1 MIDRCFALWQ
11 VLYPDSYVEP
21 MAAVNPTFT
30 YPKGSVEDVN
40 SRKSRLSKM
49 IYVILTGSALAPFHS
64 DTQGTN
70 WTSAK
75 VINTNTFGYTYPELL
90 NDSNQASVKS
100 AINNLY
106 GNTAGSTTVS
116 KDKNKN
122 RRSATDNIGSAAS
135 VQGTAT
141 GNSTSYEYIAN
152 VVSQKFAMG
161 SSYAVYLFLGNYSS
175 NSNDW
180 GTDPNLVGIHGVFA
194 NIASDPSLRK
204 LGRRGMDDLLGTG
217 SVPLTTTLIS
227 KVATGQLSSL
237 SPGHVEAYLMK
248 NLDWR
253 AAYFDGT
260 EIPIESVIDLSISV
274 VQALVQPATSDDEF
288 PTWGKFTSL
297 VNVTAGQPGGHNQQY
312 WPSIENEINNT
323 ASTLAKIIT
332 VTSTNLLPLSSCCG
346 NSSIA
351 GLTADVTLA

>member
-1 MIDRCFALWQ
+1 M
-11 VLYPDSYVEP
+11 
-21 MAAVNPTFT
+21 M
-30 YPKGSVEDVN
+30 
-40 SRKSRLSKM
+40 
-49 IYVILTGSALAPFHS
+49 LTRSALPPFHS

-75 VINTNTFGYTYPELL
+75 VVNTNTFGYTYPELL
-90 NDSNQASVKS
+90 NGSSQASVKS

-116 KDKNKN
+116 KGRNKN

-135 VQGTAT
+135 VQGAAT

-152 VVSQKFAMG
+152 IVSQKFAMG
-161 SSYAVYLFLGNYSS
+161 SSYAVYLFLGKYSS
-175 NSNDW
+175 NSSDW

-194 NIASDPSLRK
+194 NIASDPSLKK
-204 LGRRGMDDLLGTG
+204 LGRRGMNDLLGTG

-227 KVATGQLSSL
+227 KIATGQLSGL
-237 SPGHVEAYLMK
+237 SPSDVEAYLIK

-253 AAYFDGT
+253 AAYFDGI
-260 EIPIESVIDLSISV
+260 EIPIASVIDLSISV

-312 WPSIENEINNT
+312 WPSIENKSNNT
-323 ASTLAKIIT
+323 ASTSAKIIT
-332 VTSTNLLPLSSCCG
+332 ITSTSLLPLSSCCG
-346 NSSIA
+346 SSSTT
-351 GLTADVTLA
+351 GLTAYTTPA